1 MKAVAD
7 HAESMSL
14 PEEDDGDVASKA
26 DNDSKDGGASRASK
40 GGGKGGSNYSRA
52 SGASRASGGGQSL
65 GHVHPCFEDGRTLLD
80 VQRQALRAL
89 AATKIASVIRRFL
102 ALIEYERKLAR
113 VHEKQAAASGGG
125 TRGGRSVS
133 RSPERRSKA

>member
-52 SGASRASGGGQSL
+52 SGASGGGQSL